1 MVHRSIEYSPEP
13 TPVRSSGGVPPR
25 IWGRGASLD
34 RDGCG
39 GGLLK
44 QEDDGCRS
52 WEGSGEGKVE
62 VLWGYGNI
70 IIIYIILPYY
80 LAKD

>member
-1 MVHRSIEYSPEP
+1 MP
-13 TPVRSSGGVPPR
+13 
-25 IWGRGASLD
+25 
-34 RDGCG
+34 C
-39 GGLLK
+39 
-44 QEDDGCRS
+44 